1 MKVADTNHESH
12 RLKRIAV
19 CCDVGSLGEST
30 LMQAAM
36 ENDARSDD
44 PDATVDLR
52 PPAGAPTPS
61 NNRTLTA
68 GKQLKELN
76 LCSNNVNQKLF
87 IQL

>member
-1 MKVADTNHESH
+1 V
-12 RLKRIAV
+12 
-19 CCDVGSLGEST
+19 
-30 LMQAAM
+30 AAM
-36 ENDARSDD
+36 KNDARTDD

-52 PPAGAPTPS
+52 PPAGVPTPS

-76 LCSNNVNQKLF
+76 LCSDKLIQKLF